1 MDKAKQKLLDK
12 LGKKGFD
19 TEKKV
24 NAIDMVTRNRKR
36 GRQNMIE
43 MIEDQETI
51 QNHTTMEVKDLN
63 ELRDLINSLP
73 EGTVYS
79 LNLEVIE
86 LGQET

>member
-1 MDKAKQKLLDK
+1 
-12 LGKKGFD
+12 
-19 TEKKV
+19 
-24 NAIDMVTRNRKR
+24 
-36 GRQNMIE
+36 MIE
-43 MIEDQETI
+43 MIEDPEMNRI
-51 QNHTTMEVKDLN
+51 HTTKEVKDLD

>member
-1 MDKAKQKLLDK
+1 
-12 LGKKGFD
+12 
-19 TEKKV
+19 
-24 NAIDMVTRNRKR
+24 
-36 GRQNMIE
+36 MIE

-73 EGTVYS
+73 EGTIYS

-86 LGQET
+86 LGKET